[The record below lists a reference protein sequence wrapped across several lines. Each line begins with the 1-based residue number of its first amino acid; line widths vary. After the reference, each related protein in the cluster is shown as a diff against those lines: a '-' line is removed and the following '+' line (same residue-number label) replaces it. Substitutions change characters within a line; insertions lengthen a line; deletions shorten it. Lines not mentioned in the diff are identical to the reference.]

1 MVNISVNGGT
11 KNISR
16 SAPSRLKKGGQSA
29 GNLVNNDSEG
39 IYFRLPSISLPQIPL
54 IPIPP
59 PNPSLPTPSQS
70 LLHNNP
76 KLRYPSLL
84 HGDNM
89 RAVDNAPLAIGP
101 GPETPAH
108 HAAIERGLDDA
119 VGGEGPVR
127 GKPGLQFRDVRV
139 EGFAAVEG

>member
-1 MVNISVNGGT
+1 MN
-11 KNISR
+11 
-16 SAPSRLKKGGQSA
+16 
-29 GNLVNNDSEG
+29 SEG
-39 IYFRLPSISLPQIPL
+39 IFTSDSPSNSFPQIPL
-54 IPIPP
+54 IP
-59 PNPSLPTPSQS
+59 LPKPFRS

-76 KLRYPSLL
+76 QLRYPSLL

-89 RAVDNAPLAIGP
+89 RAIDNAPLAIGP
-101 GPETPAH
+101 GPEAPAH

-119 VGGEGPVR
+119 VGGESPVR